1 MKELKNDLQFVLKSL
16 KSLSK
21 KTEKIAKKLDKLEK
35 AKPAKKLK
43 TKSATKAKAPKK
55 ASQGDTILAIIRR
68 SKKGVD
74 RATLIKKSGFEGR
87 RMRDILYKLK
97 KQGKI
102 KVEGKGVYLIA

>member
-1 MKELKNDLQFVLKSL
+1 MKGLKSDLQFMVKTLKA
-16 KSLSK
+16 LSK
-21 KTEKIAKKLDKLEK
+21 KTERIAKRLDKLEK

-55 ASQGDTILAIIRR
+55 ASQGDTVLAILKR

-102 KVEGKGVYLIA
+102 RVEGKGVYLKA

>member
-1 MKELKNDLQFVLKSL
+1 MKELRNDLQLVVRSL
-16 KSLSK
+16 KALSK
-21 KTEKIAKKLDKLEK
+21 KTEKIATKLDKLEK

-43 TKSATKAKAPKK
+43 TKSAPKAKAPKK
-55 ASQGDTILAIIRR
+55 ASQGDTILAIIGR
-68 SKKGVD
+68 SKNGVD
-74 RATLIKKSGFEGR
+74 RATVIKKSGFEGR